1 MFGIFYR
8 YNGGMENDKY
18 SPYSQCCGRP
28 MNYAPK
34 PKCNY
39 NDCCLNEYH
48 HTMPACIRNK
58 QPDCTAKAVIPSITV
73 DTVDGIT
80 NLANCFVH
88 VTSNNTT
95 YYIDDKHRPII
106 TWAGDVE
113 VELPADV
120 ITNEQFEAFIRSFN
134 LREQQ
139 LRVKLFSNDISKYVI
154 EVFYFDKTGKIYSAG
169 EYEEITEG
177 V

>member
-39 NDCCLNEYH
+39 NDCCLSEYN

-80 NLANCFVH
+80 NVANCFVH

-106 TWAGDVE
+106 VWAGPVE
-113 VELPADV
+113 IDLYDIVA
-120 ITNEQFEAFIRSFN
+120 NENDLRSQTLYTKIDNVFT
-134 LREQQ
+134 
-139 LRVKLFSNDISKYVI
+139 
-154 EVFYFDKTGKIYSAG
+154 EVYFDRSGTAHIIGQ
-169 EYEEITEG
+169 ED
-177 V
+177 